1 MEGYQEK
8 IQYLWQYRKNNDK
21 FEVIKLIGFS
31 QKLDFL
37 KENIGSTTKR
47 KQKIA
52 DRLRNIV
59 AVSACFY

>member
-47 KQKIA
+47 KQK
-52 DRLRNIV
+52 N
-59 AVSACFY
+59 S